1 EFFVFTG
8 VQCEVQLL
16 ECGGGLVQPGKSL
29 KLFCAASGFT
39 FSGYAMSWVRQAAGK
54 GLGWVPSISSGGSYI
69 YYADAVKGWF
79 TISRDNAKNTL
90 YLEMSSLRSEDTAM
104 YYCAKQTMSN
114 IMELRQKQGCG
125 EPRTS
130 RGR

>member
-1 EFFVFTG
+1 
-8 VQCEVQLL
+8 EVQLL

-69 YYADAVKGWF
+69 YYADA
-79 TISRDNAKNTL
+79 NTL